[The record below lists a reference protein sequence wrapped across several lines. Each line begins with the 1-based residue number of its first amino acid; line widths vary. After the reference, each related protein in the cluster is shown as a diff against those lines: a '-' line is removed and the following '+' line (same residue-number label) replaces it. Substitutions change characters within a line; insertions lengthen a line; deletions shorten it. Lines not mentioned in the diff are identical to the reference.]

1 MSPDNLSAEILNRC
15 VLALSQLEKSLD
27 YSLSMKEYSLGSP
40 LAERNLQLGYGL
52 SAIKS
57 NNNNNL
63 LKILVLG
70 QGFCLSNYN
79 GYVFLPSSGYEN
91 GLTLND
97 LFNTTDVYENCYV
110 LGSIYLSTDASN
122 EYIYATLIK
131 PTNETS
137 LPYPLVLH
145 KDISI
150 DEVLDLLESHV
161 DIQTQPSLPDN
172 DSVELYKF
180 VLDID
185 YYNGDLKKARVG
197 LYLLDQRKI
206 NGLLNF
212 ADEDLSFT
220 FIGGIN
226 NNDIQVT
233 RIYNKTKTNIKN
245 IISNWVNLSSWTP
258 DFVTYWNDPLN
269 VMPTPLKNF
278 IETELG
284 III

>member
-40 LAERNLQLGYGL
+40 RAERNLQLGYGL

-70 QGFCLSNYN
+70 QGFCLSDYN

-110 LGSIYLSTDASN
+110 LGSIYLSTDVSN

-150 DEVLDLLESHV
+150 DEVSNLLETNV
-161 DIQTQPSLPDN
+161 DIQAEPSLPDS
-172 DSVELYKF
+172 DSIELYKF
-180 VLDID
+180 ILDID

-212 ADEDLSFT
+212 GDEDLSFT

-233 RIYNKTKTNIKN
+233 RIYNRTKTNIKN

-269 VMPTPLKNF
+269 VMPTPLRNF

>member
-70 QGFCLSNYN
+70 QGFCLSDYN

-110 LGSIYLSTDASN
+110 LGSIYLSTDVSN

-150 DEVLDLLESHV
+150 DEVSNLLETNV
-161 DIQTQPSLPDN
+161 DIQAEPSLPDS
-172 DSVELYKF
+172 DSIELYKF
-180 VLDID
+180 ILDID

-212 ADEDLSFT
+212 GDEDLSFT

-233 RIYNKTKTNIKN
+233 RIYNRTKTNIKN

-269 VMPTPLKNF
+269 VMPTPLRNF

>member
-70 QGFCLSNYN
+70 QGFCLSDYN

-110 LGSIYLSTDASN
+110 LGSIYLSTDVSN

-150 DEVLDLLESHV
+150 DEVSNLLETNV
-161 DIQTQPSLPDN
+161 DIQAEPSLPES
-172 DSVELYKF
+172 DSIELYKF
-180 VLDID
+180 ILDID

-212 ADEDLSFT
+212 GDEDLSFT

-233 RIYNKTKTNIKN
+233 RIYNRTKTNIKN

-269 VMPTPLKNF
+269 VMPTPLRNF